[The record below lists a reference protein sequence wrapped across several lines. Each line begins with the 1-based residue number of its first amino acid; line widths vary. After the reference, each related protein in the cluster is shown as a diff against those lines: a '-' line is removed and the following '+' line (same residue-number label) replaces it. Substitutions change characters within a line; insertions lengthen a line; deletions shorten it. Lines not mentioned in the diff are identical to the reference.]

1 MASIFDKL
9 NSELE
14 SIGRKAEKAIDT
26 GRLQIE
32 KFRLQRERD
41 EAAKKLGYLIHQK
54 ERGRT
59 IDPLEI
65 DAWLVRIDVLEES
78 IQKVEREMA
87 TSKGEVVSVST
98 EPPPASAQTAES
110 EVVPQ

>member
-1 MASIFDKL
+1 MSGIMDRL
-9 NSELE
+9 NNELE
-14 SIGRKAEKAIDT
+14 TIGKQARRALDD

-41 EAAKKLGYLIHQK
+41 EAARKLGYLFHQR

-59 IDPLEI
+59 IDQLEM

-87 TSKGEVVSVST
+87 AEKVEAVTVQTK
-98 EPPPASAQTAES
+98 PAPASATTGES
-110 EVVPQ
+110 EIT

>member
-1 MASIFDKL
+1 MAGILDRL

-14 SIGRKAEKAIDT
+14 SFGKKAEKAIDT
-26 GRLQIE
+26 GRLQLE

-41 EAAKKLGYLIHQK
+41 EAAKKLGYLSHQR
-54 ERGRT
+54 ERGRGVE
-59 IDPLEI
+59 PQEF

-87 TSKGEVVSVST
+87 TTKAEVVSVSS
-98 EPPPASAQTAES
+98 EPAPAQTAES
-110 EVVPQ
+110 DVVQ